1 MEDNDS
7 NLSLVLAS
15 RLTDPIPLNSFPSS
29 SHSNNATSPLNRKVF
44 YTFQDRTVLLGTA
57 MVNIIHQ
64 GTKYPSRALIDPA
77 SEASFISERLQN
89 NLKLST
95 LSTNAQ
101 ISGINQAVS
110 ATSSKLCSLNIGS
123 PLDQSLQL
131 NTNAFVLPQISGNLP
146 SFNVNIDVKNIS
158 SNLRL
163 ADLNLFDSRPIDILL
178 GADLYPKI
186 LLGGRH
192 QNILGSLLAQNT
204 VFGWILTGPLLPSHV
219 HVHSAYVK
227 LKKNKNCIF

>member
-1 MEDNDS
+1 
-7 NLSLVLAS
+7 
-15 RLTDPIPLNSFPSS
+15 
-29 SHSNNATSPLNRKVF
+29 
-44 YTFQDRTVLLGTA
+44 

-64 GTKYPSRALIDPA
+64 GTTYPARALIDPA

-131 NTNAFVLPQISGNLP
+131 NTTAFVLPQISGNLP

-178 GADLYPKI
+178 GADLY
-186 LLGGRH
+186 
-192 QNILGSLLAQNT
+192 
-204 VFGWILTGPLLPSHV
+204 
-219 HVHSAYVK
+219 
-227 LKKNKNCIF
+227 KKFFWVEGIRIS